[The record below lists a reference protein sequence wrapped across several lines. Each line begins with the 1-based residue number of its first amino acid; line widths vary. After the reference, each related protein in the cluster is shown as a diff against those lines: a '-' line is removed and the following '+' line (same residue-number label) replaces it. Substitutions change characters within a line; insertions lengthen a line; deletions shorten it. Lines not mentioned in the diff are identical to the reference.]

1 LRVIG
6 IDPGSQI
13 TGIGIVDVANSS
25 SSTNDVKYVHAESLR
40 LPKGD
45 LAKRLAVIFQ
55 RLEILITEYKP
66 SVMALEKVFLS
77 KNPQSALVLGHARG
91 AAMLAGVNAGL
102 DIAEYS
108 ATEIKKTI
116 VGKGRA
122 DKAQVQHMVRVLLSL
137 RVTPEEDAADA
148 LAGAICHIY
157 QSAAEERLGVSKANL
172 ASRMKYQ

>member
-1 LRVIG
+1 MRVIG

-13 TGIGIVDVANSS
+13 TGIGIVDVGKGQ
-25 SSTNDVKYVHAESLR
+25 NDVTYVHAESLR

-55 RLEILITEYKP
+55 RLEVLIAEYKP

-122 DKAQVQHMVRVLLSL
+122 DKAQVQHMVRVLLNL

-148 LAGAICHIY
+148 LAGAICHVY
-157 QSAAEERLGVSKANL
+157 QSAAKDRLSNSQANL
-172 ASRMKYQ
+172 ASRMKFQ